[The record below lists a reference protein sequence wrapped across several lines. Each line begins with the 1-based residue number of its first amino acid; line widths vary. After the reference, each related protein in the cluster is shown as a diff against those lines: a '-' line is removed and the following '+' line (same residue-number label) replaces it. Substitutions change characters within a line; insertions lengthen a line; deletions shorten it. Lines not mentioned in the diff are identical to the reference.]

1 MSLVFFFKGICP
13 FHLSFKYIGIKLFIS
28 CTTNFSLSTEWFP
41 SLYKHAVIMIY
52 YWEGGE
58 KHSLLP
64 HILLRLS
71 SHSPTIFIMVIGTW
85 YAVSYYVLII
95 HSIWVFTPT
104 LKFHLSICNDQ
115 SLLFILLII
124 QQHLTYFPHTFPH
137 HPLPDC
143 PSFLSGQLHFPF
155 PTSQPE
161 SPGFSPQ
168 SHLFL
173 WMYIRYP
180 GAFHLL
186 LKSEVS
192 CTQAILYYFI
202 MANTLGNIYVF

>member
-1 MSLVFFFKGICP
+1 M
-13 FHLSFKYIGIKLFIS
+13 IS
-28 CTTNFSLSTEWFP
+28 
-41 SLYKHAVIMIY
+41 
-52 YWEGGE
+52 
-58 KHSLLP
+58 
-64 HILLRLS
+64 
-71 SHSPTIFIMVIGTW
+71 IFIQTCCYNDLLLGGGRKTLSVTPHPPQVIIPLPYYIYHG
-85 YAVSYYVLII
+85 YRYLICCVYVLII